1 MTSGVA
7 LFPGGSSTC
16 YLAALWAHYQ
26 HRAACTPSH
35 LNPSVTPVYL
45 YLSGRRIL
53 RQLRRG
59 FDTVLVDEACQCSE
73 VAVLQPLVYGASKVG
88 GDQGAWGRQGVR
100 RDDRLPVQPTQRGGG
115 AAAPLVWG
123 IKGGGG
129 IRGEGAWGRAAGWL
143 RVQPVF
149 CFSTSPHRHCS
160 EVAVQMGFP
169 LEKAPP
175 PIVGSAQIYIDP
187 PPSPSGRPGG

>member
-123 IKGGGG
+123 IIGGGG
-129 IRGEGAWGRAAGWL
+129 SGGRGRGAGGRLAASAS
-143 RVQPVF
+143 
-149 CFSTSPHRHCS
+149 CFATSIHRHCS
-160 EVAVQMGFP
+160 EVAVQIGFP
-169 LEKAPP
+169 REKAPP